1 MLEFFLYLHMNSDF
15 YKIIANSSAHINQR
29 KLITNLVCNDGN
41 LLSELMKVGL
51 DTADK
56 NHHKAVWIFERLA
69 ENHLD
74 LIAPYFDEICNT
86 LSKYKHQSAI
96 RGISRVL
103 LFFHLSKKITFTEF
117 QEEKI
122 TETCLDWLIGKYM
135 IVPKVMAMH
144 ILFDFGKKQPWIHE
158 ELALIIER
166 DYAKQTAGYQ
176 NRAKIILNNIKLI

>member
-1 MLEFFLYLHMNSDF
+1 MNSDF

-29 KLITNLVCNDGN
+29 KLITNLVCNDLN
-41 LLSELMKVGL
+41 LLSELMKIGL
-51 DTADK
+51 DTTNK

-69 ENHLD
+69 EHNLD

-86 LSKYKHQSAI
+86 ISKYKHQSAI

-117 QEEKI
+117 QQEKI
-122 TETCLDWLIGKYM
+122 TETCLDWLIGNYM

-144 ILFDFGKKQPWIHE
+144 ILFDFGKKNPWIHE

-166 DYAKQTAGYQ
+166 DYVKQTSGYQ
-176 NRAKIILNNIKLI
+176 NRAKIILKNIKLI